1 MKGPNTGD
9 KSLVIEIVR
18 TDLIIEIE
26 IVGGTVIIFANDI
39 LLLTTITSTSLIVE
53 QTSNV
58 IKKET
63 YIRNIGVQVN
73 NDNIIIVEPGRC
85 TSEEEFYAF
94 KNKWKIIK

>member
-1 MKGPNTGD
+1 MKGPNAGD

-39 LLLTTITSTSLIVE
+39 LLLTTIISTSLIVE

-73 NDNIIIVEPGRC
+73 NDIIIVEPGRC

>member
-1 MKGPNTGD
+1 M
-9 KSLVIEIVR
+9 R

-73 NDNIIIVEPGRC
+73 NDIIIVE
-85 TSEEEFYAF
+85 TDA
-94 KNKWKIIK
+94 